1 MLAARR
7 ECDRVKTRLF
17 MRGICLLLTGSLI
30 AATPA
35 AAQESTNVIRDPE
48 IETTI
53 RTFATPIWLAAG
65 LNPDAIHI
73 YIVNDPT
80 LNSFVAGGQNIF
92 LNTGMLMRSETP
104 NQMIG
109 VIAHETGHI
118 AGGHLARAEEAM
130 RNATIEG
137 IVGMLIGAA
146 AAAASRGGSAGGG
159 AMAAGAEVGERSW
172 MMFSTVQEASA
183 DHAALTFL
191 DRAHMSS
198 RGLLQ
203 FFEILQQQEFLSA
216 AYQSPFLRDHPLT
229 DQRVEYV
236 REHVETSPWS
246 NAVDP
251 PAWIEMH
258 KIMKAKLDAF
268 LSSPAA
274 ALAQY
279 KADDK
284 SVPARYARSIAYY
297 RIPDLPHALELING
311 LVKEFPNNPY
321 YPEMKGQML
330 FENGRIAD
338 AVEPYETAV
347 RLYPANAWMKVE
359 LAQVLLETNDPKH
372 VPRAETLLREAVRFE
387 DREPLA
393 WRLLAIAYGK
403 ENNMGMM
410 ALSLA
415 EQAMA
420 DGDYTMARQQA
431 ARAAQLLPAGAD
443 RQQAQD
449 LAAEARRSHD

>member
-1 MLAARR
+1 MR
-7 ECDRVKTRLF
+7 TRLF
-17 MRGICLLLTGSLI
+17 MRGVCLLLAGSLI
-30 AATPA
+30 AAQPA
-35 AAQESTNVIRDPE
+35 SAQDSPNVIRDPE

-53 RTFATPIWLAAG
+53 RTFATPIWQAAG

-130 RNATIEG
+130 HNATIEG
-137 IVGMLIGAA
+137 IIGMMIGAA
-146 AAAASRGGSAGGG
+146 AAAASRGGDGAGGG
-159 AMAAGAEVGERSW
+159 AMAAGAQVGERSW
-172 MMFSTVQEASA
+172 MAFSTVQEASA

-191 DRAHMSS
+191 DRAHMSA

-203 FFEILQQQEFLSA
+203 FFEILQQQELLSA
-216 AYQSPFLRDHPLT
+216 ARQSPFLRDHPLT

-246 NAVDP
+246 NAADP
-251 PAWIEMH
+251 PEWLEMH

-268 LSSPAA
+268 LSAPAQ

-311 LVKEFPNNPY
+311 LIKDYPNNPY

-330 FENGRIAD
+330 FENGRIGD

-347 RLYPANAWMKVE
+347 RLYPANAWMRVE
-359 LAQVLLETNDPKH
+359 LAQVLLETNDPKQ

-403 ENNMGMM
+403 SNKIGMM
-410 ALSLA
+410 ALALA
-415 EQAMA
+415 EQAMTE
-420 DGDYTMARQQA
+420 GDYNMARQQA
-431 ARAAQLLPAGAD
+431 ARAVQLLPAGAE

-449 LAAEARRSHD
+449 IAADARRSHD